1 MCSATQCGLR
11 VWRLKE
17 ERWDGVVERSEMG
30 PGKPYWRTP
39 EGKTGEIVAGVGGLL
54 RTGESGEVLIEA
66 VVVGLGVVVEDLG
79 CCFGLEEEEKM
90 AAVTAEPAN
99 AEAAAMRARV
109 VLDMVGGTGRRY
121 MAGNVAGNGGWE
133 LRRLYFTGCDMVR
146 RNCCGKKRV
155 SWITIRRISQHG
167 NDSQAIKETTP
178 GSKRRERITRRYAL
192 VMKFPRQSVCA
203 NRDPEKVIWAAT
215 RIAWHHSS

>member
-17 ERWDGVVERSEMG
+17 ERWDGLVERSEMG
-30 PGKPYWRTP
+30 PGKPYWRIP
-39 EGKTGEIVAGVGGLL
+39 EGETGEIVAGVGGLP
-54 RTGESGEVLIEA
+54 GEVLTGA

-109 VLDMVGGTGRRY
+109 VLDMMVG
-121 MAGNVAGNGGWE
+121 
-133 LRRLYFTGCDMVR
+133 
-146 RNCCGKKRV
+146 RV
-155 SWITIRRISQHG
+155 GARW
-167 NDSQAIKETTP
+167 
-178 GSKRRERITRRYAL
+178 REML
-192 VMKFPRQSVCA
+192 
-203 NRDPEKVIWAAT
+203 
-215 RIAWHHSS
+215 

>member
-30 PGKPYWRTP
+30 PGKPYWRMP
-39 EGKTGEIVAGVGGLL
+39 EGETGEIVVGVGGLPG
-54 RTGESGEVLIEA
+54 TGESGEVLVGV

-109 VLDMVGGTGRRY
+109 VLDMVDGTGRRY
-121 MAGNVAGNGGWE
+121 MAGDIAGDGGWE
-133 LRRLYFTGCDMVR
+133 LRGLCFTCCDMIR
-146 RNCCGKKRV
+146 RNCCVKKRV
-155 SWITIRRISQHG
+155 SWDYYQTDI
-167 NDSQAIKETTP
+167 AA
-178 GSKRRERITRRYAL
+178 RE
-192 VMKFPRQSVCA
+192 
-203 NRDPEKVIWAAT
+203 
-215 RIAWHHSS
+215 

>member
-17 ERWDGVVERSEMG
+17 ERWDGLVERSEMG
-30 PGKPYWRTP
+30 PGKPYWRIP
-39 EGKTGEIVAGVGGLL
+39 EGETGEIVAGVGGLP
-54 RTGESGEVLIEA
+54 GEVLTGA

-109 VLDMVGGTGRRY
+109 VLDMMVGRGRR
-121 MAGNVAGNGGWE
+121 
-133 LRRLYFTGCDMVR
+133 
-146 RNCCGKKRV
+146 
-155 SWITIRRISQHG
+155 
-167 NDSQAIKETTP
+167 
-178 GSKRRERITRRYAL
+178 
-192 VMKFPRQSVCA
+192 
-203 NRDPEKVIWAAT
+203 
-215 RIAWHHSS
+215 

>member
-30 PGKPYWRTP
+30 PGKPYWRMP
-39 EGKTGEIVAGVGGLL
+39 EGETGETVAGVGGLPG
-54 RTGESGEVLIEA
+54 TGESGEVLVGA

-109 VLDMVGGTGRRY
+109 VLDMANGTGRQ
-121 MAGNVAGNGGWE
+121 MLQEMVDGNFAD
-133 LRRLYFTGCDMVR
+133 F
-146 RNCCGKKRV
+146 
-155 SWITIRRISQHG
+155 
-167 NDSQAIKETTP
+167 
-178 GSKRRERITRRYAL
+178 AL
-192 VMKFPRQSVCA
+192 LAV
-203 NRDPEKVIWAAT
+203 T
-215 RIAWHHSS
+215 